1 MNPYKF
7 DEPIHVAFS
16 GGRSSGFMLKKIIDA
31 GLPEGSIV
39 AFCNTGKEEE
49 ATLEFVR
56 DCGLNWNI
64 PIVWLE
70 YIPYDSEDPDASQF
84 KIVSF
89 ETASRNGE
97 PFEALIRKCNYLPNP
112 VTRKCSYMLKIRTAA
127 KYCKS
132 IGLDVGENDSV
143 VGFRYDEM
151 RRVVK
156 LKDRRNAPM
165 AMAKHTKKDVTEF
178 WAKQPFDLKLQN
190 FNGVTKHG
198 NCDLCFL
205 KGAGQVY
212 SLIAEKPERAIWW
225 AKMEALALTSKPDGA
240 KFHKD
245 RPTYQQMYD
254 NVMMQGDWIGHEDD
268 ESISCFCGD

>member
-7 DEPIHVAFS
+7 NEPIHIAFS
-16 GGRSSGFMLKKIIDA
+16 GGRSSGFMLKKIFDS
-31 GLPEGSIV
+31 GLPKGSIV

-56 DCGLNWNI
+56 DCELNWGI

-70 YIPYDSEDPDASQF
+70 YIPYDREDSEAAQF
-84 KIVSF
+84 KVVSF

-97 PFEALIRKCNYLPNP
+97 PFEALIKKCNYLPNP

-132 IGLDVGENDSV
+132 AGLDVGEDDSV

-151 RRVVK
+151 RRVNK
-156 LKDRRNAPM
+156 LKDKRNAPM
-165 AMAKHTKKDVTEF
+165 AAAKVTKADVTKF
-178 WAKQPFDLKLQN
+178 WSEQPFDLKLPN

-212 SLIAEKPERAIWW
+212 SLISEKPERAIWW
-225 AKMEALALTSKPDGA
+225 AKMEALALASKPSGA
-240 KFHKD
+240 VFRND
-245 RPTYQQMYD
+245 RPSYQQMID
-254 NVMMQGDWIGHEDD
+254 NVINQGDWIGHPDD